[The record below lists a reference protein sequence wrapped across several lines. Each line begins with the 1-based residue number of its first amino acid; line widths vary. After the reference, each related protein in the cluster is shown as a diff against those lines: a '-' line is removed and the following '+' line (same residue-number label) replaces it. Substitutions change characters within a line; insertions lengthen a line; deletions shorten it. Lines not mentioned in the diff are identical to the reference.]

1 VHIGQVSGL
10 TDVHLNVIQL
20 LNGDFIMSN
29 IVQTAAAS
37 IASDPKFQL
46 GSRLLLPCTVSRD
59 EAKELAR
66 KLWADDSNAF
76 AGVSS
81 CATNDAL
88 ACKVVSLAL
97 TKMVFGEHS
106 RLDRCEKYAASLP
119 DYKKTK
125 AGVISGAIGKRL
137 GILREAVSIGEALR
151 GNILNVATVAEFNLV
166 ELFGKS
172 PVLGG
177 MLAPPAATK
186 KTAEDPTVEA
196 ARKEAIAKLE
206 AEKKAAE
213 VAAAELAA
221 AELAAA
227 ELAAVKISQEAWND
241 GLAMLGA
248 DLDNTTFDDMV
259 EETGQVSSL
268 ETARAHRLATEK
280 AEHELLV
287 AKQLRREGES
297 TIAKIHAFVDLANE
311 LGIKLSA
318 AQIKALDALEFG
330 AKAA

>member
-1 VHIGQVSGL
+1 
-10 TDVHLNVIQL
+10 
-20 LNGDFIMSN
+20 MSN
-29 IVQTAAAS
+29 IIQTPAAS
-37 IASDPKFQL
+37 IASAPKFQL

-88 ACKVVSLAL
+88 ACKVLSLAL

-151 GNILNVATVAEFNLV
+151 GNILNVATVSEFNLV

-186 KTAEDPTVEA
+186 KTSEDPTVEA
-196 ARKEAIAKLE
+196 ARKEALAKLE

-213 VAAAELAA
+213 IAAMIAAE
-221 AELAAA
+221 E
-227 ELAAVKISQEAWND
+227 EKTQIKITQEAWND
-241 GLAMLGA
+241 GVAMLGA

-259 EETGQVSSL
+259 EETSQVARL

-280 AEHELLV
+280 AEHEAMV
-287 AKQLRREGES
+287 ARQLRREGES

-311 LGIKLSA
+311 LGIKLSS
-318 AQIKALDALEFG
+318 AQLKALDQLEFG